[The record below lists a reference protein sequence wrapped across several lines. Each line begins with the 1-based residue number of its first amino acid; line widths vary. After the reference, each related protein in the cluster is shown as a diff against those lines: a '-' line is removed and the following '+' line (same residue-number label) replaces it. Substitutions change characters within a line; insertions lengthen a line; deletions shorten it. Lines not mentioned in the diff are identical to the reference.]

1 METRTR
7 RSSIN
12 PIRMARSKS
21 KRKARSIED
30 DGTIHSEDE
39 PEWEWT
45 DGISDINPNPESTK
59 SDAVRHYSASYDGT
73 HYKVGDLVQI
83 RGDSIKFRWVGLIR
97 GFEYDTQPE
106 HETLNER
113 KRVIVLWFCRQSDI
127 KSHKRKDAHI
137 VILDQVGTTHE
148 IGRNLHVGS
157 RRWDYHWVDLET
169 RDCICIAGTI
179 LEIQTESQSQ
189 ESGL

>member
-1 METRTR
+1 MAPR
-7 RSSIN
+7 RG
-12 PIRMARSKS
+12 
-21 KRKARSIED
+21 KRKAIE
-30 DGTIHSEDE
+30 IE

-59 SDAVRHYSASYDGT
+59 SYAVRHYSASYDGT

-137 VILDQVGTTHE
+137 VILYQVGTTHE
-148 IGRNLHVGS
+148 IGRNLHVG
-157 RRWDYHWVDLET
+157 RRGWGYPWFDLET
-169 RDCICIAGTI
+169 RYCICIAGTV
-179 LEIQTESQSQ
+179 LEVQTESHSQ

>member
-45 DGISDINPNPESTK
+45 DGIPDINPNPKSTK
-59 SDAVRHYSASYDGT
+59 SYAVQHYSASYDGT
-73 HYKVGDLVQI
+73 HYKVGDMVQI
-83 RGDSIKFRWVGLIR
+83 RAEARKYNWVGLIR
-97 GFEYDTQPE
+97 GFEYDTHPK
-106 HETLNER
+106 HEKPIER
-113 KRVIVLWFCRQSDI
+113 KRAIVLWFCRQGDI
-127 KSHKRKDAHI
+127 QKSKRLKDAHL
-137 VILDQVGTTHE
+137 VL
-148 IGRNLHVGS
+148 LHRG
-157 RRWDYHWVDLET
+157 HHDL
-169 RDCICIAGTI
+169 
-179 LEIQTESQSQ
+179 
-189 ESGL
+189 